1 LKGKKMGTKKQII
14 LLLYV
19 LAICV
24 FAGST
29 VAADTVI
36 PYSLNNGWTYEE
48 SSPGSLSLTANPSGG
63 IIASIDLPTGIDDG
77 GLVASMHDVPDYSL
91 RNHGFIQL
99 EYSSFSYDITGNPE
113 GLDLCLEIK
122 FDYDD
127 PLYHEMAIVVS
138 QEAAESFFGTWFG
151 TPEYSSYYETPVP
164 DGFSLAEGALGLY
177 SDGSLVLP
185 YFMDAAGSVLYPFA
199 AWDVSGITGTHEYFV
214 DNDLEGTTMAGGTI
228 IASVN
233 LERVVYGPG
242 TPPSP
247 PEDPIE
253 EILDF
258 VDESVE
264 DGTLTGDGPDN
275 SGDNRLNA
283 LINMLE
289 EAQSL
294 IEAGLYEEACDQLWS
309 TYRKCDGELRPPDF
323 VTGEAAEDLAY
334 MILAVMDEL

>member
-1 LKGKKMGTKKQII
+1 MGTKRYII
-14 LLLYV
+14 LFLYV
-19 LAICV
+19 SVICV
-24 FAGST
+24 FAGSD
-29 VAADTVI
+29 VRADTVI
-36 PYSLNNGWTYEE
+36 PYSLNSGWTYTEG
-48 SSPGSLSLTANPSGG
+48 SPGTLSLTANPSGG
-63 IIASIDLPTGIDDG
+63 IIVSINLPTGIDDG

-99 EYSSFSYDITGNPE
+99 EYSSFSSEITGNPE

-138 QEAAESFFGTWFG
+138 QDAGESFFGTWFG
-151 TPEYSSYYETPVP
+151 TQGYSSYYETPVP
-164 DGFSLAEGALGLY
+164 DGLSLAEGALGLY

-214 DNDLEGTTMAGGTI
+214 DNDLEGTTMAGGSI

-242 TPPSP
+242 PPPISP

-264 DGTLTGDGPDN
+264 DGTLSGDGPGH
-275 SGDNRLNA
+275 SGDTRLNA

-309 TYRKCDGELRPPDF
+309 AYRKCDGELRPPDF
-323 VTGEAAEDLAY
+323 VTGDAAEVLAD
-334 MILAVMDEL
+334 MILLMMDELGC